1 MWKLGLWMSIESDD
15 DVESRDDSMEQEDA
29 TPAENQG
36 LVCGLMEA
44 DLKPSEHLYAEQIT
58 MAEYQKQ
65 SEEYTKQCL
74 QQLLNSE
81 EYQRIYKTCSSCNA
95 CWYDEQASPGCAECG
110 DGGYAIT
117 RPCAICCGKCQQ
129 IWTRDID
136 MEYES
141 AHSVADNGM
150 KPNMAFSLSCHTK

>member
-81 EYQRIYKTCSSCNA
+81 EYQRIYKTCTAMHAGTMSRPA
-95 CWYDEQASPGCAECG
+95 QAVQNVETVAMPSQDPVQ
-110 DGGYAIT
+110 YVV
-117 RPCAICCGKCQQ
+117 
-129 IWTRDID
+129 
-136 MEYES
+136 ES
-141 AHSVADNGM
+141 ASKSG
-150 KPNMAFSLSCHTK
+150 PETLTCHTK